1 MDVQGIIAFLLISC
15 AAQSTALLFH
25 GDGVQAQATT
35 MGPLGKDATLSLLV
49 QEVLDLKTKVRS
61 QEQEF
66 QTLKGH
72 QTFENNVTSSTLNQL
87 MSEFFDI
94 KLAFGTIKQEFDQ
107 TNNLT
112 GLQVIS
118 KRLDN
123 MAQSIRYLTLSLQI
137 HEIHFEETNRTL
149 NQELDELNATLAS
162 LQRDQDS
169 TNSTLMKEVLNLNHL
184 EDHHRLDISALN
196 TSISTLASNM
206 IGIFMCG
213 SRLAII

>member
-61 QEQEF
+61 QEQEI

-72 QTFENNVTSSTLNQL
+72 QTFENNLTTSTLNQL
-87 MSEFFDI
+87 MSEFVDI
-94 KLAFGTIKQEFDQ
+94 KMSFGIIKQEFDQ

-112 GLQVIS
+112 GLQTIT

-123 MAQSIRYLTLSLQI
+123 MAQSIRYLTLSQQV

-149 NQELDELNATLAS
+149 NQELEELNATLAS
-162 LQRDQDS
+162 LQRDHES
-169 TNSTLMKEVLNLNHL
+169 SNRTMMKEVLNLSHL
-184 EDHHRLDISALN
+184 EDLHRLDISTLN
-196 TSISTLASNM
+196 TSISTLESNM
-206 IGIFMCG
+206 IGIFYVWQ
-213 SRLAII
+213 

>member
-25 GDGVQAQATT
+25 GDGVQSQATT

-49 QEVLDLKTKVRS
+49 QEVLDLKTKVRG
-61 QEQEF
+61 QEQEI

-72 QTFENNVTSSTLNQL
+72 QTFENNLTTSTLNQL
-87 MSEFFDI
+87 MSEFVDI
-94 KLAFGTIKQEFDQ
+94 KLAFGIIKQEFDQ

-112 GLQVIS
+112 GLQAIM

-123 MAQSIRYLTLSLQI
+123 MAHSIRYLTLSQQV
-137 HEIHFEETNRTL
+137 HEIHFEENNRTL
-149 NQELDELNATLAS
+149 SQELDELNATLAS

-169 TNSTLMKEVLNLNHL
+169 TNRTLMKEILNLNHL
-184 EDHHRLDISALN
+184 EDHHRLDISTLN
-196 TSISTLASNM
+196 TSISTLESN
-206 IGIFMCG
+206 IKGIFM
-213 SRLAII
+213 